1 MDIFE
6 EMQVLL
12 PILFVVVLGIIL
24 FGAARGAGEW
34 RRNNKEPQRSVP
46 SRIVSKRTQVRFHHH
61 HDDGMSHHHSDTIY
75 YATFEVESGNRLE
88 FKVSGKEYGQL
99 AEGDYGHLNYQGTRY
114 KGFERQPAGGLR
126 RVSRG

>member
-24 FGAARGAGEW
+24 FGAAKGVGEW
-34 RRNNKEPQRSVP
+34 SRNNGEPLRSVP
-46 SRIVSKRTQVRFHHH
+46 SRIVSKRTQVKFHHH
-61 HDDGMSHHHSDTIY
+61 HDDSMSHHHSDTAY
-75 YATFEVESGNRLE
+75 YATFEFEGGNRLE
-88 FKVSGKEYGQL
+88 FKVSGREYGQL
-99 AEGDYGHLNYQGTRY
+99 AEGDRGHLSYQGTRY
-114 KGFERQPAGGLR
+114 KGFERQPDSGLR